1 MNKLEDYLVSIPDFP
16 KPGVVFRDITSI
28 LQDKD
33 GLQLAIKE
41 ILKLLADTDFDL
53 VAAPE
58 YRGFLLGMPIA
69 YQMKKG
75 FIPVRKKGKLPRETI
90 RAGFEMEYARTELE
104 MHKDAVAPGQKV
116 VIIDDL
122 MATGN
127 TLRAIADMVETLGG
141 KVVKICC
148 LLELPELEGRRQL
161 KDYEIASVLSCDEA

>member
-58 YRGFLLGMPIA
+58 SRGFLLGMPIA

-104 MHKDAVAPGQKV
+104 MHKDAVAPGQK
-116 VIIDDL
+116 D
-122 MATGN
+122 GN
-127 TLRAIADMVETLGG
+127 RKYTAGHRGHGG
-141 KVVKICC
+141 NPWRQSGKN
-148 LLELPELEGRRQL
+148 LLSAGT
-161 KDYEIASVLSCDEA
+161 S

>member
-58 YRGFLLGMPIA
+58 SRGFLLGMPIA

-75 FIPVRKKGKLPRETI
+75 FIPVRKKGKLPR
-90 RAGFEMEYARTELE
+90 
-104 MHKDAVAPGQKV
+104 
-116 VIIDDL
+116 
-122 MATGN
+122 
-127 TLRAIADMVETLGG
+127 
-141 KVVKICC
+141 
-148 LLELPELEGRRQL
+148 
-161 KDYEIASVLSCDEA
+161 